1 MTASFPA
8 RDFAFSVGGQASS
21 TLTAACGRAPGIACR
36 LVWDFSHDSRAADIT
51 TVYLAGPIRLALRIA
66 LVLIIAFLVRAAAGR
81 LINKLTERA
90 AASHDRPDRAHAVF
104 RERRSQRT
112 TAIALLLGNAASVTI
127 FAIAGLIIIGD
138 LGLNLAPVL
147 ASAGVLGIAIG
158 FGAQFIVQDFLAGIF
173 ILLEDQYGIGD
184 VIDVSTST
192 GTVSGTVEAVSLRV
206 TRLRDVN
213 GIVWIVRNGIISEAG
228 NETHGWARAV
238 VDVPLPYG
246 VPVATARAVLAR
258 TAERMAREP
267 RWRKEILDKP
277 EVLGVETVD
286 QNTILIRVV
295 ARTAPL
301 AKPAVTRELTE
312 RLMEALGAEQEQAMA
327 VLATS
332 IPRQSGPAEQAAPSA
347 PARSARPARQ
357 PRARVSREPGD
368 LAEPTDPSQPTDPST
383 AAGTDLGGVGQAPE
397 P

>member
-1 MTASFPA
+1 VAASFLALDSAFPA
-8 RDFAFSVGGQASS
+8 GGPVGSS
-21 TLTAACGRAPGIACR
+21 LTAACGRAPGIACR
-36 LVWDFSHDSRAADIT
+36 LVWDLSHNSRAADIM

-81 LINKLTERA
+81 LINKLTARTA
-90 AASHDRPDRAHAVF
+90 ISQDRPDRAHGVF
-104 RERRSQRT
+104 RERRTQRT

-127 FAIAGLIIIGD
+127 FAVAGLIIIGD

-158 FGAQFIVQDFLAGIF
+158 FGAQYVVQDFLAGIF

-184 VIDVSTST
+184 VIDI

-213 GIVWIVRNGIISEAG
+213 GIVWIVRNGTISQAG

-238 VDVPLPYG
+238 VDVALPYG
-246 VPVATARAVLAR
+246 VSVANARAVLAR
-258 TAERMAREP
+258 TAQQMAREP
-267 RWRKEILDKP
+267 RWRAEILDKP

-301 AKPAVTRELTE
+301 AKPAVTRELNE
-312 RLMEALGAEQEQAMA
+312 RLMEALGREQEEAVA

-332 IPRQSGPAEQAAPSA
+332 IPRQPRPAEAAASRDA
-347 PARSARPARQ
+347 AEPAE
-357 PRARVSREPGD
+357 RAEPGE
-368 LAEPTDPSQPTDPST
+368 AADPGAS
-383 AAGTDLGGVGQAPE
+383 A
-397 P
+397 

>member
-1 MTASFPA
+1 VAASFLA
-8 RDFAFSVGGQASS
+8 GDFTFSPGGQAVSS
-21 TLTAACGRAPGIACR
+21 LTAACGRAPGIACR
-36 LVWDFSHDSRAADIT
+36 LVWDLSHDSRAADIT

-66 LVLIIAFLVRAAAGR
+66 LVLIIALLVRAAAGR
-81 LINKLTERA
+81 LINKFTERT
-90 AASHDRPDRAHAVF
+90 AASQDRPDRVHGVF

-127 FAIAGLIIIGD
+127 FAIAALIIVGD

-158 FGAQFIVQDFLAGIF
+158 FGAQFVVQDFLAGIF

-184 VIDVSTST
+184 FIDIGTSS

-213 GIVWIVRNGIISEAG
+213 GIVWIVRNGIISQAG

-238 VDVPLPYG
+238 VDLPLPYG
-246 VPVATARAVLAR
+246 VPVAAARAALAR
-258 TAERMAREP
+258 TAEQMAREP
-267 RWRKEILDKP
+267 RWREEILDTP

-286 QNTILIRVV
+286 QNTILVRVV

-312 RLMEALGAEQEQAMA
+312 RLMEALGTEQAAAMA

-332 IPRQSGPAEQAAPSA
+332 IPRQSGPAAQAAPPA
-347 PARSARPARQ
+347 PADASEPAA
-357 PRARVSREPGD
+357 PA
-368 LAEPTDPSQPTDPST
+368 AEPTDPADP
-383 AAGTDLGGVGQAPE
+383 ANPGE
-397 P
+397 

>member
-1 MTASFPA
+1 VAASFFA
-8 RDFAFSVGGQASS
+8 RDFALPGGGPAGNS
-21 TLTAACGRAPGIACR
+21 LTAACGRAPGIACR
-36 LVWDFSHDSRAADIT
+36 LVWDLSHNSRAADVT
-51 TVYLAGPIRLALRIA
+51 AVYLAGPIRLALRIA
-66 LVLIIAFLVRAAAGR
+66 LVLIIALLVRAAAGR
-81 LINKLTERA
+81 LINKLTARTA
-90 AASHDRPDRAHAVF
+90 TSQDRPDRAHGVF
-104 RERRSQRT
+104 RDRRSQRT
-112 TAIALLLGNAASVTI
+112 AAIALLLGNAASVTI

-158 FGAQFIVQDFLAGIF
+158 FGAQYIVQDFLAGIF

-184 VIDVSTST
+184 VIDI
-192 GTVSGTVEAVSLRV
+192 GTTSGTVEAVSLRV

-213 GIVWIVRNGIISEAG
+213 GIVWIVRNGTISQAG

-258 TAERMAREP
+258 TAEQMAREP

-312 RLMEALGAEQEQAMA
+312 RLMEALGAEQDAAMA

-332 IPRQSGPAEQAAPSA
+332 IPRQSGPGEPADAGDAAD
-347 PARSARPARQ
+347 
-357 PRARVSREPGD
+357 PGD
-368 LAEPTDPSQPTDPST
+368 PAESDSG
-383 AAGTDLGGVGQAPE
+383 AAGSQAPE

>member
-1 MTASFPA
+1 VLPCEELRARLISIGRVTASFLVRDSVFPA
-8 RDFAFSVGGQASS
+8 GSQAGNS
-21 TLTAACGRAPGIACR
+21 LTAACGRAPGIACR
-36 LVWDFSHDSRAADIT
+36 LVWDLSHDSRATEIT
-51 TVYLAGPIRLALRIA
+51 TVYLAGPIRLGLRIA
-66 LVLIIAFLVRAAAGR
+66 LVLIIAFITRAAAGR
-81 LINKLTERA
+81 LINKLTTRA
-90 AASHDRPDRAHAVF
+90 AASQDRPDRARGVF

-158 FGAQFIVQDFLAGIF
+158 FGAQFVVQDFLAGIF

-184 VIDVSTST
+184 FIDIGTSS

-213 GIVWIVRNGIISEAG
+213 GIVWIVRNGIISQAG
-228 NETHGWARAV
+228 NETYGWARAV

-246 VPVATARAVLAR
+246 VTVAAARSVLAR
-258 TAERMAREP
+258 TAEQMARER

-301 AKPAVTRELTE
+301 AKPAVTRELNE
-312 RLMEALGAEQEQAMA
+312 RLVEALGAEQDAAVA

-332 IPRQSGPAEQAAPSA
+332 IPRQSGRAQQGVPSA
-347 PARSARPARQ
+347 PAGSAAQDRPAQ
-357 PRARVSREPGD
+357 
-368 LAEPTDPSQPTDPST
+368 
-383 AAGTDLGGVGQAPE
+383 AAASGESGGQAPE

>member
-1 MTASFPA
+1 LLNLIGWHSSLVPATPALGAKNCRAKLISIKQVAASLILRDFLFPA
-8 RDFAFSVGGQASS
+8 GSLASDS
-21 TLTAACGRAPGIACR
+21 LTSACGRTPGIACR
-36 LVWDFSHDSRAADIT
+36 LVWDLSHNSRAADIT
-51 TVYLAGPIRLALRIA
+51 TVYLAGPIRLGLRIA
-66 LVLIIAFLVRAAAGR
+66 LVLIIALLVRVAAGR
-81 LINKLTERA
+81 LITRLTARA
-90 AASHDRPDRAHAVF
+90 ATSQDRPDRVHGVF
-104 RERRSQRT
+104 RERRTQRT

-127 FAIAGLIIIGD
+127 FTIAGLIIIGD

-158 FGAQFIVQDFLAGIF
+158 FGAQYVVQDFLSGIF

-184 VIDVSTST
+184 VIDI

-213 GIVWIVRNGIISEAG
+213 GIVWIVRNGTITQAG

-246 VPVATARAVLAR
+246 VPVATARTVLAR
-258 TAERMAREP
+258 TAEQMAREP
-267 RWRKEILDKP
+267 RWRAEILDKP

-312 RLMEALGAEQEQAMA
+312 RLIDALGTEQEEAMA

-332 IPRQSGPAEQAAPSA
+332 IPRQPRPAEQADP
-347 PARSARPARQ
+347 
-357 PRARVSREPGD
+357 
-368 LAEPTDPSQPTDPST
+368 AEPAEPAGSESA
-383 AAGTDLGGVGQAPE
+383 AAGDPPSEA
-397 P
+397 